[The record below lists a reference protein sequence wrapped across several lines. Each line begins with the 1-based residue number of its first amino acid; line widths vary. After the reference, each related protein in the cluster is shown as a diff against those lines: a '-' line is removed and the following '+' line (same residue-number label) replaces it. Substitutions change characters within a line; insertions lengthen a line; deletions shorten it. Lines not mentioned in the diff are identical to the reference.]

1 MPYMKFSVSLLAFP
15 DIENLR
21 SVITLDF
28 LKMKYSVIQLAAL
41 LNR

>member
-1 MPYMKFSVSLLAFP
+1 MLYMKFSASLLAFS
-15 DIENLR
+15 DIENLP
-21 SVITLDF
+21 SVISLDF